1 MVRKAGRRGVLRAG
15 AGAGLGLTYGG
26 LAAPSAGPPN
36 GSGVVSVG
44 VVPADRRG
52 VSGSSSRSSGRG
64 AAAAALLPGGYA
76 AFTQACPIPAELLP
90 TAEGVSPWQPGA
102 VFHGIAPEYFLR
114 RYAEFPDVPYY
125 ETLPTRFY
133 DLRVQRVLHEYVPGL
148 KTPGYGYAG
157 SIPGPTIRSRVG
169 QPCVVR
175 AYNELDV
182 ELSTH
187 LHGGHSPAHADGYPN
202 FYVLPGRARDYYY
215 PNTVPLLNGRP
226 DFTESPSTMWFHDHA
241 MDIAG
246 PNVWYGLAGFY
257 LVSDELEDDLVRSN
271 VLPGVAYD
279 IPLALQDRKFNPDGT
294 LFYDLLDHNGQLGD
308 VWLANGRVQP
318 VLKVE
323 RRKYRLRLLNGCNAR
338 FLELR
343 LSNGQPFTKLG
354 KDSWLY
360 PAAIEQ
366 QTILLSPGQRADV
379 VVDFRDAGSEV
390 FLENILYQ
398 VDGRKPAG
406 SLAKPVHLEQAQ
418 KWLKFVVEGPVQR
431 DSAAVV
437 PGTLLRPHRVL
448 DPAEAVAT
456 RVFEFQRRNG
466 AWQIN
471 KQYFDPATAAATPTL
486 GTVERWI
493 FRNGTGTAGWWHPVH
508 VHLSGQQIIRV
519 NGAEPALADRFKSD
533 VVILDGGGEA
543 ESLLHFRSFR
553 GPFVFHCHTL
563 EHEDMRMMLTMD
575 PRVTATV
582 SPQPIQA
589 AFP

>member
-1 MVRKAGRRGVLRAG
+1 MSTSGVGGNWSLLREDISGKAGVPVVRKAVVRKAGRRGVLRAG

-157 SIPGPTIRSRVG
+157 SIPGPTIRSRIG

-175 AYNELDV
+175 TYNELDV

-215 PNTVPLLNGRP
+215 PNTVPLLNGQP
-226 DFTESPSTMWFHDHA
+226 DFTESPSTMWVHDHA

-294 LFYDLLDHNGQLGD
+294 LFYDLLNHNGQLGD

-366 QTILLSPGQRADV
+366 
-379 VVDFRDAGSEV
+379 
-390 FLENILYQ
+390 
-398 VDGRKPAG
+398 
-406 SLAKPVHLEQAQ
+406 

-448 DPAEAVAT
+448 DPA
-456 RVFEFQRRNG
+456 
-466 AWQIN
+466 
-471 KQYFDPATAAATPTL
+471 TAAATPTL
-486 GTVERWI
+486 GTIERWI

>member
-1 MVRKAGRRGVLRAG
+1 MCLWCEKLWCEKLWRRGVLRAG
-15 AGAGLGLTYGG
+15 AGAGLGLIYGG

-36 GSGVVSVG
+36 RSGVVSVG

-64 AAAAALLPGGYA
+64 AAAAALLPGGYV

-114 RYAEFPDVPYY
+114 RYAEFPDVPCYK
-125 ETLPTRFY
+125 TLPTRFY

-175 AYNELDV
+175 TYNELGV

-187 LHGGHSPAHADGYPN
+187 LHGGPSPAHADGYPN

-279 IPLALQDRKFNPDGT
+279 LPLALQDRKFNPDGT
-294 LFYDLLDHNGQLGD
+294 LFYDLLNHNGQLGD

-343 LSNGQPFTKLG
+343 LSNGRPFTKLG

-360 PAAIEQ
+360 PAAIE
-366 QTILLSPGQRADV
+366 
-379 VVDFRDAGSEV
+379 
-390 FLENILYQ
+390 
-398 VDGRKPAG
+398 
-406 SLAKPVHLEQAQ
+406 Q

-493 FRNGTGTAGWWHPVH
+493 FRNGTGGWWHPVH

>member
-1 MVRKAGRRGVLRAG
+1 MSTSGVGGNWSLLREDISGKAGVPVVRKAVVRKAGRRGVLRAG

-157 SIPGPTIRSRVG
+157 SIPGPTIRSRIG

-175 AYNELDV
+175 TYNELDV

-215 PNTVPLLNGRP
+215 PNTVPPLNGRP
-226 DFTESPSTMWFHDHA
+226 DFTESSSTMWFHDHA

-294 LFYDLLDHNGQLGD
+294 LFYDLLDHHGQLGD

-366 QTILLSPGQRADV
+366 
-379 VVDFRDAGSEV
+379 
-390 FLENILYQ
+390 
-398 VDGRKPAG
+398 
-406 SLAKPVHLEQAQ
+406 

-448 DPAEAVAT
+448 DPA
-456 RVFEFQRRNG
+456 
-466 AWQIN
+466 
-471 KQYFDPATAAATPTL
+471 TAAATPTL
-486 GTVERWI
+486 GTIERWI

>member
-1 MVRKAGRRGVLRAG
+1 ME
-15 AGAGLGLTYGG
+15 
-26 LAAPSAGPPN
+26 AGPPN
-36 GSGVVSVG
+36 RSPAVPVASVG
-44 VVPADRRG
+44 ADGLRG
-52 VSGSSSRSSGRG
+52 IRSGGRG
-64 AAAAALLPGGYA
+64 ALGRAGALLPGGYIP
-76 AFTQACPIPAELLP
+76 FTQACPIPAELRP
-90 TAEGVSPWQPGA
+90 TSEGVAPWQPGA
-102 VFHGIAPEYFLR
+102 VFHGIAPEYFRR
-114 RYAEFPDVPYY
+114 RYAESPEVPYY
-125 ETLPTRFY
+125 EIHPTRFF

-148 KTPGYGYAG
+148 KTPGYGYGG

-175 AYNELDV
+175 THNELDV

-215 PNTVPLLNGRP
+215 PNTLPLLNGQP
-226 DFTESPSTMWFHDHA
+226 DFTESPSTMWLHDHA

-257 LVSDELEDDLVRSN
+257 LISDELEDDLVRSN
-271 VLPGVAYD
+271 VLPGLAYD
-279 IPLALQDRKFNPDGT
+279 IPMALQDRKFNPDGT
-294 LFYDLLDHNGQLGD
+294 LFYNLLDHNGQLGD

-318 VLKVE
+318 FLKVE

-379 VVDFRDAGSEV
+379 VVDFGDAVGEV

-406 SLAKPVHLEQAQ
+406 SLAKPVHLEQGQ
-418 KWLKFVVEGPVQR
+418 QWLKFVVEGPVQR
-431 DSAAVV
+431 DSASAV

-466 AWQIN
+466 AWQVN
-471 KQYFDPATAAATPTL
+471 KQYFDPAIAAATPTL

-493 FRNGTGTAGWWHPVH
+493 FRNGTGAGGWWHPVH
-508 VHLSGQQIIRV
+508 VHLSGQQIIRM

-563 EHEDMRMMLTMD
+563 EHEDLRMMLTVD
-575 PRVTATV
+575 PRETATR

-589 AFP
+589 SFP

>member
-1 MVRKAGRRGVLRAG
+1 MAF
-15 AGAGLGLTYGG
+15 GLG
-26 LAAPSAGPPN
+26 
-36 GSGVVSVG
+36 GVG
-44 VVPADRRG
+44 HWE
-52 VSGSSSRSSGRG
+52 GRG
-64 AAAAALLPGGYA
+64 RCCRVATSRLLRPVR
-76 AFTQACPIPAELLP
+76 FLP
-90 TAEGVSPWQPGA
+90 S
-102 VFHGIAPEYFLR
+102 
-114 RYAEFPDVPYY
+114 
-125 ETLPTRFY
+125 
-133 DLRVQRVLHEYVPGL
+133 
-148 KTPGYGYAG
+148 
-157 SIPGPTIRSRVG
+157 
-169 QPCVVR
+169 CVR
-175 AYNELDV
+175 
-182 ELSTH
+182 
-187 LHGGHSPAHADGYPN
+187 
-202 FYVLPGRARDYYY
+202 
-215 PNTVPLLNGRP
+215 
-226 DFTESPSTMWFHDHA
+226 
-241 MDIAG
+241 
-246 PNVWYGLAGFY
+246 
-257 LVSDELEDDLVRSN
+257 
-271 VLPGVAYD
+271 
-279 IPLALQDRKFNPDGT
+279 
-294 LFYDLLDHNGQLGD
+294 

-318 VLKVE
+318 FLKVE

-379 VVDFRDAGSEV
+379 VVDFGDAAGEV

-406 SLAKPVHLEQAQ
+406 SLAKPVHLEQGQ
-418 KWLKFVVEGPVQR
+418 QWLKFVVEGPVQR
-431 DSAAVV
+431 DSASAV

-466 AWQIN
+466 AWQVN
-471 KQYFDPATAAATPTL
+471 KQYFDPAIAAATPTL

-493 FRNGTGTAGWWHPVH
+493 FRNGTGAGGWWHPVH
-508 VHLSGQQIIRV
+508 VHLSGQQIIRM

-563 EHEDMRMMLTMD
+563 EHEDLRMMLTVD
-575 PRVTATV
+575 PRETATR

-589 AFP
+589 SFP

>member
-1 MVRKAGRRGVLRAG
+1 M
-15 AGAGLGLTYGG
+15 
-26 LAAPSAGPPN
+26 
-36 GSGVVSVG
+36 
-44 VVPADRRG
+44 
-52 VSGSSSRSSGRG
+52 
-64 AAAAALLPGGYA
+64 LPGGYA

-125 ETLPTRFY
+125 ETLPTRLY

-157 SIPGPTIRSRVG
+157 SIPGPTIRSWVG

-215 PNTVPLLNGRP
+215 PNTVPPLNGRP
-226 DFTESPSTMWFHDHA
+226 DFTESSSTMWFHDHA

-294 LFYDLLDHNGQLGD
+294 LFYDLLNHNGQLGD

-366 QTILLSPGQRADV
+366 Q
-379 VVDFRDAGSEV
+379 
-390 FLENILYQ
+390 
-398 VDGRKPAG
+398 
-406 SLAKPVHLEQAQ
+406 
-418 KWLKFVVEGPVQR
+418 WLKFVVEGPVQR

-448 DPAEAVAT
+448 
-456 RVFEFQRRNG
+456 
-466 AWQIN
+466 
-471 KQYFDPATAAATPTL
+471 DPATAAATPTL